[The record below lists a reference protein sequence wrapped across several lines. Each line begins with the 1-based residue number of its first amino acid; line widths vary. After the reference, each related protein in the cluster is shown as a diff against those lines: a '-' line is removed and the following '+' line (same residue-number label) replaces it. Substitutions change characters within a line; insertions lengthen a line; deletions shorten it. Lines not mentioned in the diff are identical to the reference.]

1 MIWEFLKYK
10 DLQYVPFSTVE
21 GTCNSAGK
29 IMWLCVSLRG
39 LPRWLPVIKNLSANA
54 GDPRDTGS
62 ILGSGRSPGVGNGNP
77 LQYSCLENPIGRWA
91 WWVIDHRVAKS
102 QTWLNVYARAHTHTH
117 TRLGACSDVSS
128 HLPSPCYILFEWLP
142 QPPACAVLL
151 SWNTSLLT
159 FYSGGAPHCLLI
171 KPSFL
176 GWYSGS
182 IKNGDLCY
190 IPVFEI
196 IPLVST

>member
-102 QTWLNVYARAHTHTH
+102 QTRLSVYARAHTHTH
-117 TRLGACSDVSS
+117 KAGGMQWRFITSALSMLHLVWMTTPASCLCSPALLKHQPAYFLFWRGSPLPADKAQFPWVVFRLHQKWWPLLYPSLWDY
-128 HLPSPCYILFEWLP
+128 SPC
-142 QPPACAVLL
+142 
-151 SWNTSLLT
+151 
-159 FYSGGAPHCLLI
+159 
-171 KPSFL
+171 
-176 GWYSGS
+176 
-182 IKNGDLCY
+182 
-190 IPVFEI
+190 
-196 IPLVST
+196 